1 MKHITI
7 IRENNFLTM
16 FSPYKIF
23 IDDDFIDYLEPSEK
37 NKTINVPD
45 SSKMLKISVN
55 KFSSNIVRL
64 DNKKISISVTS
75 QIHNGLFILIFGCF
89 CGSLILKLLGVL
101 NNYYLGIALLS
112 PMLILVYW
120 QTLGK
125 NNYLRISKR

>member
-1 MKHITI
+1 
-7 IRENNFLTM
+7 M
-16 FSPYKIF
+16 FKPYKIF

-45 SSKMLKISVN
+45 SSKKLKISVN

-89 CGSLILKLLGVL
+89 FGSLILKLLGVL
-101 NNYYLGIALLS
+101 NNYYLGIALLT

>member
-7 IRENNFLTM
+7 ITENNFLTM
-16 FSPYKIF
+16 FRPYKIF

-45 SSKMLKISVN
+45 SSKKLKISVN
-55 KFSSNIVRL
+55 KFSSNIVAL

-89 CGSLILKLLGVL
+89 FGSLILKLLGVL
-101 NNYYLGIALLS
+101 NNYYLGIALLT